1 MTQQEFDHLKKLPSI
16 PTLLS
21 ADDTDI
27 NPFEAMCAPDGDGGF
42 KLTTREFKLPSKEDF
57 PDLGEAE

>member
-21 ADDTDI
+21 ADDTDY
-27 NPFEAMCAPDGDGGF
+27 NPFKNMVVPDRNGGF
-42 KLTTREFKLPSKEDF
+42 KLTTRDF
-57 PDLGEAE
+57 